1 MVARPEHRVYFAAGC
16 GPGISHAL
24 ECRQIFRSTDPAMY
38 PQFNIATSLTWFRIA
53 AIPLVVL
60 VFYSPVSWAR
70 PAAAMVFLLAAI
82 TDWLDGYIA
91 RRLQQ
96 TSAFGAFLDPVADKM
111 IVATALILLVQSD
124 TRNIVA
130 ILAAIIIGREIAV
143 SALREWMSELGTR
156 HRVAV
161 SGYGKLKTITQMT
174 GLSCMIFHE
183 PLLGLPVY
191 QIGVACLVLAAGLT
205 IWSMVGYIRAAWPS
219 EEKHDEVS

>member
-1 MVARPEHRVYFAAGC
+1 MPLNL
-16 GPGISHAL
+16 PNL
-24 ECRQIFRSTDPAMY
+24 
-38 PQFNIATSLTWFRIA
+38 LTWLRILL
-53 AIPLVVL
+53 IPLMAG
-60 VFYSPVSWAR
+60 VFYLPESWVTSQQAN
-70 PAAAMVFLLAAI
+70 LLAATLFGAAAL
-82 TDWLDGYIA
+82 TDWLDGFLA
-91 RRLQQ
+91 RALGQ

-174 GLSCMIFHE
+174 GLSCMLFHE

-191 QIGVACLVLAAGLT
+191 EIGVACLVLAAGLT
-205 IWSMVGYIRAAWPS
+205 IWSMIGYIRAAWPS
-219 EEKHDEVS
+219 KQKHDEVS